1 MPMRF
6 IALILS
12 FLFLFTIPSFLS
24 CFFYFPITE
33 TSLYYPLYF
42 LFIILS
48 AAATFTG
55 GFLTLFVKNKYLV
68 KKIFITGFLSF
79 ILLITMTATTAVINK
94 IILRDLPAGS
104 NYKPFNQDEWKL
116 SDKKD
121 NSKLRQYMLKDIIQ
135 NILPDKNKDE
145 IINLLGAPDGIDTDS
160 IDYITGPGRN
170 PYLSDNIEVL
180 KIVFDD
186 SQQYARCYIIT
197 DTKNLDAGKQTF

>member
-1 MPMRF
+1 MRF

-12 FLFLFTIPSFLS
+12 FLFVFTIPSFLS
-24 CFFYFPITE
+24 CFFYFPPTE
-33 TSLYYPLYF
+33 NPLYYPLYF

-79 ILLITMTATTAVINK
+79 ILLITMTAATAVINK
-94 IILRDLPAGS
+94 VILRDLPAGS
-104 NYKPFNQDEWKL
+104 NYKPFNADEWKL
-116 SDKKD
+116 YNKKD
-121 NSKLRQYMLKDIIQ
+121 NSKLRQYMLKDIVQ

-145 IINLLGAPDGIDTDS
+145 IISLLGKPDEIDTNG

-186 SQQYARCYIIT
+186 SQQYTRCYIIT
-197 DTKNLDAGKQTF
+197 DIKNLDAGK